1 MHAEFWFQEGSN
13 VTENWASGI
22 IVILLAGFFQGT
34 FMLPLKYTRRW
45 SWENTWL
52 GFSSTAYLIFPW
64 SLALLTVPQLGE
76 ILARTSGGEFLRILL
91 IGFGWSCGAITV
103 GLGVDYVGISLSF
116 AVILGLTASLG
127 TLVPLLV
134 RSPAKPA
141 TPQVAFILL
150 GVVVMLAGILTCS
163 WAGKLKDT
171 ALRKGHVV
179 PESAPQKS
187 FVLGLLLCI
196 LSGLF
201 SPLGNLA
208 FAFCRETTSLAKQ
221 LGTPEQYV
229 SIPFWALLTIPM
241 FLCNAAFCVQLL
253 VRKHTLAKFFLPASG
268 SYYLLAA
275 SMGAMWI
282 ASMAVYGIGA
292 NKLGSIGPSIGW
304 AIYMSSTVV
313 IATLWGLFTGE
324 WRGAGQKALRVMS
337 AGLAVLVVAVFI
349 IGFSNR

>member
-1 MHAEFWFQEGSN
+1 MTGTW
-13 VTENWASGI
+13 TSGI

-34 FMLPLKYTRRW
+34 CMLPLKYTVRW

-64 SLALLTVPQLGE
+64 LLALLTVPRLGE
-76 ILARTSGGEFLRILL
+76 ILARTSAGEFLRILL
-91 IGFGWSCGAITV
+91 IGCGWAGGAITF

-127 TLVPLLV
+127 TLVPLVV
-134 RSPAKPA
+134 RSAAQLA
-141 TPQVAFILL
+141 TPQGAFILL

-171 ALRKGHVV
+171 TLRKDHAAPG
-179 PESAPQKS
+179 SAPQKS
-187 FVLGLLLCI
+187 FALGLLFCI

-208 FAFCRETTSLAKQ
+208 FAFCRETTTLAKQ

-241 FLCNAAFCVQLL
+241 FLCNLAFCVQLFA
-253 VRKHTLAKFFLPASG
+253 RKHTFAKFLLPASG
-268 SYYLLAA
+268 PYYLLAA
-275 SMGAMWI
+275 SMGALWI

-324 WRGAGQKALRVMS
+324 WRGAGRRALRVMS

-349 IGFSNR
+349 IGLSNR

>member
-1 MHAEFWFQEGSN
+1 M
-13 VTENWASGI
+13 TENWLSGI

-34 FMLPLKYTRRW
+34 CMVPLKYTARW

-64 SLALLTVPQLGE
+64 SLALLTVPRLGE
-76 ILARTSGGEFLRILL
+76 ILAQTSGGEFLRILL
-91 IGFGWSCGAITV
+91 IGFGWACGAITF
-103 GLGVDYVGISLSF
+103 GLAVDYVGISLSF
-116 AVILGLTASLG
+116 AIILGLTASIG
-127 TLVPLLV
+127 TLVPLFAP
-134 RSPAKPA
+134 STAKPSA
-141 TPQVAFILL
+141 PQVAFILL
-150 GVVVMLAGILTCS
+150 GVVVMLAGILTCA

-171 ALRKGHVV
+171 VLRKDHAAV
-179 PESAPQKS
+179 ESAPQKS
-187 FVLGLLLCI
+187 FMLGLLFCI

-208 FAFCRETTSLAKQ
+208 FAFCRETTALAKQ

-241 FLCNAAFCVQLL
+241 FLCNAAFCVQLF
-253 VRKHTLAKFFLPASG
+253 VRKHTFAKFFLPASG
-268 SYYLLAA
+268 RYYLLAG

-324 WRGAGQKALRVMS
+324 WRRAGSKALGVMCV
-337 AGLAVLVVAVFI
+337 GLAVLVVAVFI
-349 IGFSNR
+349 IGLSNR